1 MPILKP
7 LTINKFT
14 AKDFFHFAEIIV
26 DQQSDFFMGNLD
38 ADSLL
43 TKIPLEET
51 IEVCTNEPFK
61 ESDTAEGLSNSE
73 FKKLLSLTT
82 KDSHFTFDGTFSIQI
97 DGVAMGSPLR
107 PKLANAFLFY
117 PSPPPQKKK

>member
-1 MPILKP
+1 
-7 LTINKFT
+7 
-14 AKDFFHFAEIIV
+14 
-26 DQQSDFFMGNLD
+26 MGNLD
-38 ADSLL
+38 VDSLL
-43 TKIPLEET
+43 TKIPLEKT

-82 KDSHFTFDGTFSIQI
+82 NDSHFTFDGTFSIQI

-117 PSPPPQKKK
+117 PNPPPPPKKKKKNLTRRCPLESMLMIYLFCLIHKNI